1 VEVDQEDGTA
11 VVAEADIVAGLR
23 RLGVAAGEVVL
34 VHSSLRSFGHVRGG
48 ADAVVD
54 ALLRCVGAGGT
65 VLVPTLSFRSYDP
78 ARPRFDARTTPSDT
92 GRVTEVFRRRPEA
105 VRSLHPVSSVAAIGP
120 AAAYLTAA
128 HLDTPCGATSPYA
141 RLAELDGA
149 CLFLGAGLASNS
161 VFHVAEEAVGPGYLG
176 YHALRDVRVLD
187 QLGRPSVRTFRR
199 YDCSDRGVRRYLGK
213 MEPLFRREGVVR
225 ETTIGACRAM
235 LIRARDN
242 VRLTSDLLRATP
254 EYILTP

>member
-1 VEVDQEDGTA
+1 MGVNQEDGTA
-11 VVAEADIVAGLR
+11 VVTEADIVDGLR
-23 RLGVAAGEVVL
+23 RLGLAAGAVVL

-54 ALLRCVGAGGT
+54 ALLRCVGPSGT

-78 ARPRFDARTTPSDT
+78 ARPGFDARTTPSDT

-120 AAAYLTAA
+120 AAGYLTAA
-128 HLDTPCGATSPYA
+128 HGDTPCGATSPYA
-141 RLAELDGA
+141 RLAGLDGS

-161 VFHVAEEAVGPGYLG
+161 VFHVAEEVVGPGYLG
-176 YHALRDVRVLD
+176 YHDLRDVHVVD
-187 QLGRPSVRTFRR
+187 QWGQSSVRTFRR
-199 YDCSDRGVRRYLGK
+199 YDCGDRGVRRYLGK
-213 MEPLFRREGVVR
+213 MEPIFRREGVVR
-225 ETTIGACRAM
+225 ETTIGACRA
-235 LIRARDN
+235 LRIGARDN

>member
-1 VEVDQEDGTA
+1 MEGHQEDGTA
-11 VVAEADIVAGLR
+11 VVTEADIVAGLR
-23 RLGVAAGEVVL
+23 RLGLAAGAVVL

-48 ADAVVD
+48 ADAVID
-54 ALLRCVGAGGT
+54 ALLSCAGRSGT

-78 ARPRFDARTTPSDT
+78 ARPRFDAQATPSDT

-105 VRSLHPVSSVAAIGP
+105 VRSLHPVSSVAALGP
-120 AAAYLTAA
+120 AAGYLREA
-128 HLDTPCGATSPYA
+128 HLDTPCGASSPYA
-141 RLAELDGA
+141 RLAGLDGA

-176 YHALRDVRVLD
+176 YHALRDVHVLD
-187 QLGRPSVRTFRR
+187 QWGQSSVRTFRR

-225 ETTIGACRAM
+225 ETTIGACRAL

-242 VRLTSDLLRATP
+242 VRLTSDLLRAIP